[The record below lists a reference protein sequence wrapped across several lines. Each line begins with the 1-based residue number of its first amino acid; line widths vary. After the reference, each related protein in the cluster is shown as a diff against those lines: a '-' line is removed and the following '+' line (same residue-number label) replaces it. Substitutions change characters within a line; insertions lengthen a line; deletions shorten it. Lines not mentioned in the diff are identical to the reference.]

1 MATIQGITRD
11 KQGNILPEVSVELKN
26 ERFQTQYSTVSDEQG
41 RFALTAPDAVYPFL
55 IAVRDYAVG
64 YLEYWAHNVPALE
77 PLDLDIEI
85 DTLELYG
92 INAFT
97 VKGPGRALSI
107 YFRPMSLGKF
117 LAQEQDIAPDFD
129 ADGITVRIDGQE
141 SEVLV
146 VNRVQEFAGEGTL
159 LTAYLIQAALPED
172 GEDWSQVDLRVRDH
186 EGHTGAA
193 TLFREAAAGR

>member
-26 ERFQTQYSTVSDEQG
+26 ESFQTVYAAVSDEQG
-41 RFALTAPDAVYPFL
+41 RFTLTVPEAIYPFL

-64 YLEYWAHNVPALE
+64 YLEYWAHNVPAFDT
-77 PLDLDIEI
+77 LDLEIEV

-92 INAFT
+92 IHAFA
-97 VKGPGRALSI
+97 VKGPGKALSI

-117 LAQEQDIAPDFD
+117 LAQEKEIAPDFD
-129 ADGITVRIDGQE
+129 ADGLTVRIDGQE

-146 VNRVQEFAGEGTL
+146 VNRVQEAVGAGAF
-159 LTAYLIQAALPED
+159 LTAYLIQAALPEN
-172 GEDWSQVDLRVRDH
+172 GEDWNRVDLRVRDR
-186 EGHTGAA
+186 EGNTGAA
-193 TLFREAAAGR
+193 TLFRETAVRK